1 MKKYMTIFLVFF
13 FFSGAY
19 AQQLKI
25 LGGPTISNYSERWPR
40 EVYWL
45 QNAGFFRNPFQN
57 SKTGFLAGVGIE
69 LASEKN
75 VAIEIDGLYFHKG
88 SSFLYFPI
96 WPPATRPTKEIY
108 DMQGVSFP
116 ILLKIKPIPRPFPY
130 ILGGVE
136 LSFIFSHARVIKEAE
151 ASLNQGIWENIS
163 ENTEKADFG
172 LVFGIGFEM
181 KVSKALFFFEGR
193 YNLGQENLYKGHVY
207 ITERTT
213 IKTCALEILT
223 GFKI

>member
-25 LGGPTISNYSERWPR
+25 LGGPMISNYTERWPR
-40 EVYWL
+40 EGYWI

-57 SKTGFLAGVGIE
+57 SKTGFLAGIGIE
-69 LASEKN
+69 FALEKN
-75 VAIEIDGLYFHKG
+75 VAVETDGLYFHKG
-88 SSFLYFPI
+88 SSFLYT
-96 WPPATRPTKEIY
+96 WPTPTTLTEEIY
-108 DMQGVSFP
+108 DMHGVSFP
-116 ILLKIKPIPRPFPY
+116 ILLKIKFIPRPFPY
-130 ILGGVE
+130 LLGGVE
-136 LSFIFSHARVIKEAE
+136 LSFIFSHARVTKQTG
-151 ASLNQGIWENIS
+151 ASISRGTWENIS
-163 ENTEKADFG
+163 ENTAKADFG
-172 LVFGIGFEM
+172 LVFGMGFEM

-207 ITERTT
+207 ITERPR